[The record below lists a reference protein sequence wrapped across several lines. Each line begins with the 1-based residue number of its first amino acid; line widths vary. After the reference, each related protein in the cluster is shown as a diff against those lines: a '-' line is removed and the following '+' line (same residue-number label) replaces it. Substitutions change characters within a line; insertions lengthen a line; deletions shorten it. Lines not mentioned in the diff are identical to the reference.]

1 MTPPA
6 QADHADHASLQ
17 AMLDS
22 DLLAPWVR
30 ELGLRLDAVEAD
42 VLRLTLPVVPRHVHG
57 GGVVCGQTLMA
68 AADTAMVLTITAALG
83 GFRPMTTVQLQTT
96 FLRPIA
102 GDAGEARITARVLRK
117 GKSLVFGEIEI
128 ADAKGQLAAHATTTY
143 ALL

>member
-6 QADHADHASLQ
+6 KADHASLQ
-17 AMLDS
+17 ALLDS

-30 ELGLRLDAVEAD
+30 DLGLRLDAIEGD
-42 VLRLTLPVVPRHVHG
+42 ELRLTLPVVPRHVHG

-68 AADTAMVLTITAALG
+68 AADTAMVVTISAALG

-102 GDAGEARITARVLRK
+102 GDAGEARITSRVLRK
-117 GKSLVFGEIEI
+117 GKNLVFGEIEI
-128 ADAKGQLAAHATTTY
+128 ADASGQLAAHATTTY